1 MSRTFFVAK
10 REFVTNIK
18 RRGFL
23 FTAFGIPA
31 LIIAAQLVVAY
42 FVQTQS
48 EKTGGLGEI
57 GYVDLTSDQLLAA
70 AVNKPAEFRAFG
82 QQDSARAALIAGDIG
97 AFFLIPPDYL
107 TRGVVHAYAI
117 RDIPRGIEEQVSSF
131 LEDNLLSD
139 WPAER
144 ANRLKYPGHLSFATL
159 DDQKEVQSDESVVAA
174 IIVPVVFAALLMM
187 SIFTTSGFMLQGVVE
202 EKENRLVE
210 ILVTSITPVQMLWG
224 KIAGL
229 GALGLLQIGIWAAA
243 GALLITQGAGLWSG
257 LEDITI
263 ARPLLAWGAIYLLL
277 GYVLYGALLAGIGA
291 AVTSMQEGQQIAG
304 IFSILAAVPLFLSVT
319 FFRNANGLVPVV
331 LSLFPFTAPVAM
343 VMRLPFASVPLWQL
357 AVSLFSLVFAT
368 ILTIWIAAQ
377 VFRVGLLMYG
387 KRLGL
392 RPLWMALRQG
402 LDAVPEGA
410 KG

>member
-1 MSRTFFVAK
+1 MSRILFVAK

-23 FTAFGIPA
+23 FTAFGIPV
-31 LIIAAQLVVAY
+31 LIIAAQFAVAY

-57 GYVDLTSDQLLAA
+57 GYVDLTSDQVLATA
-70 AVNKPAEFRAFG
+70 ENKPAEFRAFD
-82 QQDSARAALIAGDIG
+82 QQDAAQAALIAGEIG

-107 TRGVVHAYAI
+107 THGVVHAYAI
-117 RDIPRGIEEQVSSF
+117 RDIPRGIEEQLSSF
-131 LEDNLLSD
+131 LEDNLLAD
-139 WPAER
+139 WPAQR
-144 ANRLKYPGHLSFATL
+144 ANRLKHPGHLTFATL
-159 DDQKEVQSDESVVAA
+159 DNQKEVQSDESIVAA
-174 IIVPVVFAALLMM
+174 IVVPIIFAVLLMM

-210 ILVTSITPVQMLWG
+210 ILVTSITPAQILWG
-224 KIAGL
+224 KILGL
-229 GALGLLQIGIWAAA
+229 GALGLLQIGIWAAV
-243 GALLITQGAGLWSG
+243 GALLLTQGAGLWSG
-257 LEDITI
+257 VGDITI

-277 GYVLYGALLAGIGA
+277 GYVLFGALLAGIGA

-304 IFSILAAVPLFLSVT
+304 IFSIIAAVPLLLSVT
-319 FFRNANGLVPVV
+319 FFRNANGLIPIA

-357 AVSLFSLVFAT
+357 ATSLLLLVLAT
-368 ILTIWIAAQ
+368 ILIVWIAAQ

-402 LDAVPEGA
+402 LDVIPETSQG
-410 KG
+410 